1 LRVFPAAFAGKD
13 YWQRAQVE
21 DICAAAC
28 YRWSIIFRKTAWR
41 DVIHHLQRLLPSL
54 LPGLLLCIAI
64 TVAAVL
70 LQDVEVYLV
79 GAPYLEALVLAILL
93 GVAVRTAWRP
103 GPAWHP
109 GIHFSAKFVLECA
122 IVILGASVSFATIM
136 ALGPFLI
143 FGIAAIVSIAIG
155 VSFLICRLLGL
166 PLRLSILV
174 ACGNSI
180 CGNSAIAAVAPVIGA
195 DGDDVASSI
204 SFTAVLGVI
213 VVLTLPLLVPILHLS
228 LTQYGVLAGLTVYAV
243 PQVLAAT
250 LPIGA
255 LSNQVGTVI
264 KLVRVLMLGP
274 VVLGFS
280 LLAGG
285 LRPAESRANR
295 RGPALTELV
304 PWFIIGFLLLL
315 ALRSFGF
322 IPQLLLPP
330 ITRTAGIMTTIAMA
344 GLGLGV
350 DIRVVARTGLRVTLA
365 VTLSLILLGLMSYGL
380 IRLTGMA

>member
-1 LRVFPAAFAGKD
+1 M
-13 YWQRAQVE
+13 E

-54 LPGLLLCIAI
+54 VPGLRSLLPGLLLCIAI

-70 LQDVEVYLV
+70 LQDVEIYLV
-79 GAPYLEALVLAILL
+79 GQPYLEALVLAILL
-93 GVAVRTAWRP
+93 GVAVRTAWKP
-103 GPAWHP
+103 GSAWHP

-315 ALRSFGF
+315 ALRSLGLV
-322 IPQLLLPP
+322 PQALLPP
-330 ITRTAGIMTTIAMA
+330 ITRAASLMTTIAMA

-350 DIRVVARTGLRVTLA
+350 DIRVVARTGPRVTLA
-365 VTLSLILLGLMSYGL
+365 VTLSLIVLGLMSYGL